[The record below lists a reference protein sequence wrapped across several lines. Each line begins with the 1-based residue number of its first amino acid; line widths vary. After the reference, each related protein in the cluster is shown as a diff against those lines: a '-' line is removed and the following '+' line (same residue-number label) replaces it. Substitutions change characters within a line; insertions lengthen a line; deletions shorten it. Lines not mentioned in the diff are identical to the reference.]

1 MWCNSHTGSS
11 NFTACLPAWCLFSI
25 WMPDDF
31 NPLSVITDFQ
41 DTTASDQIG
50 SLLNPRHKFTCWYT
64 HLLDLIHILKDIT
77 ISTKRQIFRNVF
89 VYTVKMLGSNKLRQT
104 IKVSVKVS
112 LPSCSKYPAITFKSS
127 SPLIPLSL
135 NKYAQCKTW
144 FHDLPPFSLKP
155 AWDLPM
161 IFGHI
166 TRKIEEKQDFINC
179 SSLCLSPL
187 WHFFWTQSNIW
198 LKPGTTSLTFYETA
212 GFLAI

>member
-1 MWCNSHTGSS
+1 
-11 NFTACLPAWCLFSI
+11 
-25 WMPDDF
+25 MPDDF

-50 SLLNPRHKFTCWYT
+50 SLLNPRHKFTWYT
-64 HLLDLIHILKDIT
+64 HLLELMHILKDIT
-77 ISTKRQIFRNVF
+77 ISTKREIFRNAF
-89 VYTVKMLGSNKLRQT
+89 VYTVKMLGSNKLRQM

-144 FHDLPPFSLKP
+144 FHDLLPFSLKP

-161 IFGHI
+161 IFEHI
-166 TRKIEEKQDFINC
+166 TRKIAEKQDFINC
-179 SSLCLSPL
+179 SSLRLSLL

-198 LKPGTTSLTFYETA
+198 LKPGTTSLTF
-212 GFLAI
+212 